1 MGSCTNNDLIATMS
15 AMETSLMELGHT
27 MEAGA
32 GVGAAE
38 KVLTTLKSEA

>member
-1 MGSCTNNDLIATMS
+1 MGSCTSNDLVATMS
-15 AMETSLMELGHT
+15 AMEMSLMELGHE

-38 KVLTTLKSEA
+38 KVLTTLRTEA